1 MIIKSMSRKSRSF
14 SQLYH
19 YMKKGSSRNSEYDF
33 FTQNIYARKDKDI
46 VAEFSANAHKVKARK
61 NGNYLFHEIISITKS
76 PHLTLEQEKQRLFDI
91 VQRYV
96 QKRCEHNLVTGY
108 LHDEKSNN
116 VHFHLMISSN
126 EIDSSKNQR
135 LTKYEFDKVKKET
148 EKYVIETYPELEQ
161 DILINATR
169 EQKKQR
175 QSNKAGEVKR
185 KGGRLEKKEKITQTL
200 RDIFVQSRSMNEV
213 FTYLS
218 EHNIEMYSHG
228 KTIGFIT
235 KSDNK
240 KYRLKTLG
248 LEEAFHQVET
258 LARQSTKEQDE
269 KINPSQNMKDD
280 DKTTTNDTEIE
291 RRKAEMNKQR
301 SGKKGS
307 GSKQNNNDFER

>member
-1 MIIKSMSRKSRSF
+1 MSRKSRSF

-46 VAEFSANAHKVKARK
+46 VAEFSANAQKVKARK

-91 VQRYV
+91 VQRYA

-161 DILINATR
+161 DILINATK

-200 RDIFVQSRSMNEV
+200 RDVFSQSRSMNDV
-213 FTYLS
+213 FTYLA
-218 EHNIEMYSHG
+218 EQNIEMYNRG
-228 KTIGFIT
+228 NTIGFIT

-248 LEEAFHQVET
+248 LESEFNQVDK
-258 LARQSTKEQDE
+258 LSRQSKQKNEVKSQPVNE
-269 KINPSQNMKDD
+269 KPSPDRNTQNSESVSE
-280 DKTTTNDTEIE
+280 NE
-291 RRKAEMNKQR
+291 RRKAEVKAVR
-301 SGKKGS
+301 RKSTKVDK
-307 GSKQNNNDFER
+307 SKQNNDDLER

>member
-46 VAEFSANAHKVKARK
+46 VSEFSANARKVKARK

-76 PHLTLEQEKQRLFDI
+76 PQLTLEQEKQRLFDI
-91 VQRYV
+91 VQRYA

-108 LHDEKSNN
+108 LHDEKTNN

-161 DILINATR
+161 EILINASNA
-169 EQKKQR
+169 EKKHR
-175 QSNKAGEVKR
+175 QSNKAGEVQR
-185 KGGRLEKKEKITQTL
+185 KGGRLEKKEKITKTL
-200 RDIFVQSRSMNEV
+200 RDIFVQSRSMNDV
-213 FTYLS
+213 FTYLA
-218 EHNIEMYSHG
+218 EQNIEMYNRGS
-228 KTIGFIT
+228 TIGFIT

-258 LARQSTKEQDE
+258 LARQSTKEPDE
-269 KINPSQNMKDD
+269 EINPSSNMKDD